1 MLEIIDIDPSFFR
14 YINNQRAK
22 MLELIVKG
30 VNNLDELSYRM
41 FIGKNTVKRHAK
53 LLENLGILRI
63 RSSSVELNITPRNL
77 ALLLA
82 LNIISLSHFFILLKK
97 YIVSN
102 LDRKCRIY
110 EDDVVLHFLSD
121 GGILVETNYKLDENS
136 KVKIAER
143 LLKNV
148 GFIYVSFKENR
159 R

>member
-121 GGILVETNYKLDENS
+121 GGIIIETNYKLDENS

>member
-102 LDRKCRIY
+102 IDRKCRIY

-121 GGILVETNYKLDENS
+121 GGIIVETNYKLDENS

>member
-22 MLELIVKG
+22 MLELIIKG

-53 LLENLGILRI
+53 LLENLGILRV
-63 RSSSVELNITPRNL
+63 RSNSVELNITPRNL

-97 YIVSN
+97 YIMSN

-110 EDDVVLHFLSD
+110 EDDVILHFLSD
-121 GGILVETNYKLDENS
+121 GGVVVETNYKIDDNS
-136 KVKIAER
+136 KAKIAEK

-148 GFIYVSFKENR
+148 GFIYVSFKESR

>member
-14 YINNQRAK
+14 YINNQRVK

-30 VNNLDELSYRM
+30 VDNLDELSYRM

>member
-82 LNIISLSHFFILLKK
+82 LNIISLSRFFILLKK

-102 LDRKCRIY
+102 IDRKCRIY

-121 GGILVETNYKLDENS
+121 GGIIVETNYKLDENS